1 MSNRDRITRAADEA
15 RAAAQEKAAKKA
27 SQANGVGSTR
37 PKRAATPARMKVVW
51 DVCGPSGAAV
61 KSFAY
66 AEKPAAESD
75 ARARTR
81 STGRTH
87 VVRESKVA
95 ME

>member
-1 MSNRDRITRAADEA
+1 
-15 RAAAQEKAAKKA
+15 
-27 SQANGVGSTR
+27 
-37 PKRAATPARMKVVW
+37 MKVVW

-66 AEKPAAESD
+66 AEKAAAESD
-75 ARARTR
+75 ALARTR